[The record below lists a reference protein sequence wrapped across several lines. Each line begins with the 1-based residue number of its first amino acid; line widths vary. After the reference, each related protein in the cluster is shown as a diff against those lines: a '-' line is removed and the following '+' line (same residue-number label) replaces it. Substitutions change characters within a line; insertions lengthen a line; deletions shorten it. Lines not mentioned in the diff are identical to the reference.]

1 MAVVSITIPNESL
14 KKFDELIYENLRRLQ
29 QIGSFSRCYQKP
41 SEAELAKME
50 TSNIAA
56 TIMITCN
63 YARKDVDL
71 KMTEVTHEF
80 DDVAM
85 ENQISI

>member
-1 MAVVSITIPNESL
+1 
-14 KKFDELIYENLRRLQ
+14 
-29 QIGSFSRCYQKP
+29 
-41 SEAELAKME
+41 ME